1 MGGGAEVKWEYEL
14 MRDMLERA
22 REYEG
27 VQTFECMKTAAMLK
41 QAATVMSHW
50 DRKIVKLE
58 AALERIRDCDWVI
71 TLPDRMDA
79 VRQIAREALE

>member
-1 MGGGAEVKWEYEL
+1 MVKWEYKL

-22 REYEG
+22 DMYLEVPTENNH
-27 VQTFECMKTAAMLK
+27 KTGAMLR
-41 QAATVMSHW
+41 QAASVMTQW
-50 DRKIVKLE
+50 DRRIFKLE
-58 AALERIRDCDWVI
+58 EALMRIRDCDFVI